1 MMRRCRAPSTVV
13 ALIIGAGVAACAAPE
28 RPVDTVVYASG
39 ADLESGNP
47 LVTTHPLARQ
57 VQRYVLF
64 VTLVR
69 FDSAL
74 VATPYYARRW
84 AWDEGGRRLTMFLAP
99 DLRWHDGVPT
109 TARDAAFTL
118 AAARDPETGFPRA
131 SALVALE
138 DAVALDD
145 TTLVLRFT
153 SPQPD
158 IPSILGELPIAPAH
172 LLADVRRTDLRR
184 HEFGREP
191 LGNGPFRFSA
201 RTPGERWVFERN
213 EDFPAALGGPP
224 SLRRLVVAVVDEA
237 TIKFAGLVSGELDV
251 AGISPPMASLVERDA
266 ALRVVTYP
274 LLFSTGLVFNTTK
287 PPFDDPRVRRAIDL
301 GLQRERTIEVAI
313 AGYGVP
319 AAGAVPPDNPL
330 ALARTP
336 RFDLQRADSLLDAA
350 GWRRGGDGWRS
361 RGGKEFAIELL
372 TVGSGDNALEQLIQA
387 DLAARGIRVEI
398 RRLELATFLS
408 RARETPKRFD
418 MLVAG
423 IPGDLGLAHLANMYE
438 SRFAGGALDYGG
450 YHTPR
455 LDSLFERTRTA
466 RDAAA
471 VRDAWLDVQR
481 ELDRATPAAWIYHSR
496 GVQGIS
502 ARLRGVVMDLR
513 GEMVTVARWHV
524 GEPARTAAMESR

>member
-1 MMRRCRAPSTVV
+1 MI
-13 ALIIGAGVAACAAPE
+13 LAASSLACLTPD
-28 RPVDTVVYASG
+28 RPTDTVVYASG

-57 VQRYVLF
+57 VQRYALF

-74 VATPYYARRW
+74 AVTPYLARTW
-84 AWDEGGRRLTMFLAP
+84 EWDEGGRQLTMRLTG
-99 DLRWHDGVPT
+99 DLRWHDGTPT
-109 TARDAAFTL
+109 TAGDAAFTL

-131 SALVALE
+131 SALVSLASVH
-138 DAVALDD
+138 AVGD
-145 TTLVLRFT
+145 TTLVLRFI

-158 IPSILGELPIAPAH
+158 IPAILAELPIAPAH
-172 LLADVRRTDLRR
+172 LLADVPRSDLRR
-184 HEFGREP
+184 HDFGRTP
-191 LGNGPFRFSA
+191 LGNGPFRFVS
-201 RTPGERWVFERN
+201 RTPGQRWIFERN
-213 EDFPAALGGPP
+213 DAFPASLGGPP
-224 SLRRLVVAVVDEA
+224 ALRRLVVAVVDEA

-251 AGISPPMASLVERDA
+251 AGISPPMAALVARDD

-287 PPFDDPRVRRAIDL
+287 PPFDDPRVRRAVDL
-301 GLQRERTIEVAI
+301 SLRRERTIDVAI

-330 ALARTP
+330 ALEAVA
-336 RFDLQRADSLLDAA
+336 RFDSAQADSLLDAA
-350 GWRRGGDGWRS
+350 GWRRGRDGR
-361 RGGKEFAIELL
+361 RARDGAEFSVELL
-372 TVGSGDNALEQLIQA
+372 TVGAGDNAIEQLVQA
-387 DLAARGIRVEI
+387 DLAARGIRVDI
-398 RRLELATFLS
+398 RQLELATFLA
-408 RARETPKRFD
+408 RARARPKRFD
-418 MLVAG
+418 MLLTG

-450 YHTPR
+450 YHTPQ
-455 LDSLFERTRTA
+455 LDSLFQRTRTA
-466 RDAAA
+466 RDAEA
-471 VRDAWLDVQR
+471 VRDAWQEVQR
-481 ELDRATPAAWIYHSR
+481 ELARASPAAWIYHSR

-524 GEPARTAAMESR
+524 GPLEGAVTATVP